1 MSFRKIL
8 VPVFG
13 NRRDEV
19 ALESAFQIARE
30 FGAHADA
37 YFIRPNPAAALPYGY
52 LSGDVSGYAAQYAI
66 DAAVKASDAA
76 QKAAQET
83 FAKCVDKTAINATP
97 NQKQR
102 ARLIVLQAD
111 FADEIE
117 RKSRL
122 CDLVVFGGAPG
133 ELERIAIQ
141 EGFEAALLSGSR
153 PVLFSP
159 HAGTVGQRVAIAY
172 DGSAAAAHAVAAAM
186 PFLKKA
192 QEVHAF
198 EVTAERSN
206 ALAELGDYLALH
218 GLKLIQHSLEPGALG
233 IGETLVSGAQA
244 ARCDLFVMGGYGH
257 SRLREF
263 VFGGVTRY
271 VLGQKTSLAVLMAH

>member
-13 NRRDEV
+13 NRRDQV
-19 ALESAFQIARE
+19 ALESAFRIAKE
-30 FGAHADA
+30 FGAHVDA
-37 YFIRPNPAAALPYGY
+37 LFIRPNPTTALPYGY

-66 DAAVKASDAA
+66 DAAAKAADAA
-76 QKAAQET
+76 QSAAQET
-83 FAKCVDKTAINATP
+83 FAKCVDKTGINASP
-97 NQKQR
+97 DNKQ
-102 ARLIVLQAD
+102 ARFVALQAD

-159 HAGTVGQRVAIAY
+159 HAGTVGQRIALAY

-192 QEVHAF
+192 QEIHAF
-198 EVTAERSN
+198 EVTPERSN
-206 ALAELGDYLALH
+206 ALSELRDYLALH
-218 GLKLIQHSLEPGALG
+218 GLKLIEHSIEPSAESV
-233 IGETLVSGAQA
+233 GETLIQGAQS
-244 ARCDLFVMGGYGH
+244 ARCDLVVMGGYGH

>member
-1 MSFRKIL
+1 MSLRKIL

-13 NRRDEV
+13 NRRDQV
-19 ALESAFQIARE
+19 ALESAFRIAKE
-30 FGAHADA
+30 FGAHVDA
-37 YFIRPNPAAALPYGY
+37 LFVRPNPTIALPYGY

-66 DAAVKASDAA
+66 DAAVKAADAA
-76 QKAAQET
+76 QNTAQET
-83 FAKCVDKTAINATP
+83 FAKCVDKAGMNASP
-97 NQKQR
+97 EDR
-102 ARLIVLQAD
+102 HARLIVMQAD
-111 FADEIE
+111 FVDEIE

-153 PVLFSP
+153 PVLFAP
-159 HAGTVGQRVAIAY
+159 HGGTVGQRIALAY

-186 PFLKKA
+186 PFLKRA

-206 ALAELGDYLALH
+206 ALSELRDYLALY
-218 GLKLIQHSLEPGALG
+218 GLKLVEHHIEPDAHSVGD
-233 IGETLVSGAQA
+233 TLIRGAQS
-244 ARCDLFVMGGYGH
+244 ARCDLVVMGGYGH

-263 VFGGVTRY
+263 VFGGVTRH
-271 VLGQKTSLAVLMAH
+271 VLAQKTSLAILMAH